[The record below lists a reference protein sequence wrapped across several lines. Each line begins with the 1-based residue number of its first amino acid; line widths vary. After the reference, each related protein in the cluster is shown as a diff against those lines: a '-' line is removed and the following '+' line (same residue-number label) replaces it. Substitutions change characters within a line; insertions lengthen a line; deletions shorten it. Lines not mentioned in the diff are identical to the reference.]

1 MKYHIVLQRLAIEDL
16 DDATA
21 WASQHAPTTVA
32 RWLEQFRSTL
42 RTLDSNPQR
51 CPLARE
57 DSKVEIEL
65 RELHFGR
72 RPKVFRVVFTIDG
85 NTVRILRIRRAQ
97 RRWLTRR
104 QIEDASED

>member
-1 MKYHIVLQRLAIEDL
+1 MKYHIVLQRLAVEDL

-21 WASQHAPTTVA
+21 WAAQHAPATVA
-32 RWLEQFRSTL
+32 RWLERFHLAL

-65 RELHFGR
+65 RELHFGK
-72 RPKVFRVVFTIDG
+72 RPNVFRIIFTIDES
-85 NTVRILRIRRAQ
+85 TVRILRIRRSQ